1 MPGFI
6 SSRSADVTRRL
17 LATLLTVA
25 VVAGPGCARAVRP
38 ADAAVY
44 LVNDQA
50 TDVKA
55 LLAAGWDPNTRI
67 KGQPVIMQA
76 VRDGAWRV
84 FDVLAA
90 DPRTDLNAANA
101 TDETPLMYLAV
112 QGQTARARTL
122 IARGAQVNRL
132 GWTPLHYAASRGHL
146 DTARLLLS
154 HQAIVNAPGP
164 DGTTPLMMAGLAGSR
179 DMVQLLIDA
188 GADPTMRNLSGL
200 SAADWARSAKHEN
213 LADALAK
220 LAAARPGQT
229 AARPGSSGA
238 GTPAPAPAGAGDGSA
253 RERAPR
259 ATPAHAREAADGEG
273 GDAGARAGADAG
285 ADPNAVGGVKGLR
298 TDPDGANPSP

>member
-1 MPGFI
+1 MPSFFA
-6 SSRSADVTRRL
+6 SRSAVSTRRL
-17 LATLLTVA
+17 LATLLAVA

-44 LVNDQA
+44 VVNDQA
-50 TDVKA
+50 TDVRS
-55 LLAAGWDPNTRI
+55 LLAAGWNPNTRI

-90 DPRTDLNAANA
+90 DPRTDLNAANP

-146 DTARLLLS
+146 DMARLLLA

-213 LADALAK
+213 LADALDK
-220 LAAARPGQT
+220 RAAAQHGQSGGRDASGGSGTSASVPGRVGDG
-229 AARPGSSGA
+229 AAETRAPQPV
-238 GTPAPAPAGAGDGSA
+238 PADPQDSTGRQAGDA
-253 RERAPR
+253 
-259 ATPAHAREAADGEG
+259 AADN
-273 GDAGARAGADAG
+273 
-285 ADPNAVGGVKGLR
+285 NAVGGVKGLR
-298 TDPDGANPSP
+298 TDPEGAIPSP